1 MENEIQKNNENF
13 NFVYEFYTKLKDNNI
28 SFAYEGEI
36 SHEITKA
43 FSSLAESHIAIDN
56 EPGTMQKKVF
66 HIMVES
72 LQNIS
77 KHSGEKIDINSATDG
92 QGIFFISKAEKE
104 YTITTGNVI
113 DKYEVPGLKLVIK
126 KINSSNKKSLKE
138 LYKEQIKK
146 GRLSDKGGAGL
157 GFIDIVRK
165 TGQQLIYSFLDINE
179 KKTYFVLTSTVSR
192 LK

>member
-1 MENEIQKNNENF
+1 MEEKQYNKPDF
-13 NFVYEFYTKLKDNNI
+13 NFVYDYYKKIKSSKI
-28 SFAYEGEI
+28 SIAYEGEI

-56 EPGTMQKKVF
+56 ESNSLQKRVF
-66 HIMVES
+66 HVMVES
-72 LQNIS
+72 LQNVN
-77 KHSGEKIDINSATDG
+77 KHSAEKYDINSATDG
-92 QGIFFISKAEKE
+92 QGIFFISKTENE
-104 YTITTGNVI
+104 YTVTTGNVVNRK
-113 DKYEVPGLKLVIK
+113 DVPELTNVLE
-126 KINSSNKKSLKE
+126 KINGSNKKILKD

-165 TGQQLIYSFLDINE
+165 TGEKLIYSFLDINE

-192 LK
+192 IK

>member
-1 MENEIQKNNENF
+1 MPEITHNDSLE
-13 NFVYEFYTKLKDNNI
+13 FVYDFYNKMKKSHI

-56 EPGTMQKKVF
+56 ESSSLQKRVF
-66 HIMVES
+66 HVMVES

-77 KHSGEKIDINSATDG
+77 KHSGERKDPNSIVNG
-92 QGIFFISKAEKE
+92 HGIFFITKNKNE
-104 YTITTGNVI
+104 YSITTGNVI
-113 DKYEVPGLKLVIK
+113 RNKEIPEIKKTLK

-138 LYKEQIKK
+138 LYKQQIKR

-157 GFIDIVRK
+157 GFIDMVRK
-165 TGQQLIYSFLDINE
+165 TGEQLIYSFLKINN
-179 KKTYFVLTSTVSR
+179 KISYFVLTSTISR
-192 LK
+192 IK